1 MKLHSVP
8 DALAAAEKIKGGPV
22 VLAES
27 SDSTGSGSPG
37 DSTGVLKHLVED
49 APVGPGG
56 DLPGRSCRRREG
68 NRGGD
73 RRHREACRS
82 AARSTRRTRS
92 R

>member
-37 DSTGVLKHLVED
+37 DSTGVLKHLVKRS
-49 APVGPGG
+49 PVGAGSN
-56 DLPGRSCRRREG
+56 LSGRSCLP
-68 NRGGD
+68 
-73 RRHREACRS
+73 
-82 AARSTRRTRS
+82 
-92 R
+92 